1 MAPPPSHSQSLLP
14 NSKAL
19 VLEGIQ
25 RDDGGFI
32 LEVSLQSNAH
42 CPECGTRSR
51 SFHSSYG
58 RHLQDLPWQG
68 QSVRLRVKARR
79 FRCQNSSCAR
89 KIFVERLPDI
99 ARSYARQTDR
109 LREIIRCA
117 GFVTG
122 GLPASRL
129 LRRLAIVVSD
139 DTVLRLVK
147 LRSTRNEDDAVHC
160 LGVDDWAWRK
170 GQHYGTILVDLERHC
185 VVDLLPERSAESLA
199 EWLAN
204 NPTVSVISRDR
215 SGLYAEGAA
224 SGAPD
229 AQQVA
234 DRFHLI
240 VNLSAAIERAL
251 EERSRLL
258 VLPALETPAETD
270 IGTAGTSVKPTQ
282 QQMLQ
287 KERRERRLRLYREVV
302 KLHNEGNSQVA
313 ISRTLQ
319 IQRKTVR
326 RWLRSGQF
334 PERKPPARKPAK
346 VQEFADYLQQ
356 RWKEGCHN
364 ATRLFEEIRKQGYR
378 GRRGMV
384 AHFVSGWRAS
394 NSAANPNRPR
404 KLTPRGVAILTTR
417 APDQLTEEQAA
428 LFDQL
433 SSVCPDLTWMRT
445 LALEFRAVLISK
457 DSNQLNDWI
466 QTAKLSGIGHIVRFA
481 FGLQKDIAAVSAAV
495 ESPWSNGQVEGQ
507 INRLKTI
514 KRQMYG
520 RAGLPLLKARI
531 LPYQSIAGTV
541 DQRAP

>member
-1 MAPPPSHSQSLLP
+1 MDRPPSHSQSLLP
-14 NSKAL
+14 NSTAL
-19 VLEGIQ
+19 VLEKIQ
-25 RDDGGFI
+25 RDDEGFI
-32 LEVSLQSNAH
+32 LEVSSQSNAH
-42 CPECGTRSR
+42 CPDCGTRSR
-51 SFHSSYG
+51 SFHSFYG

-68 QSVRLRVKARR
+68 LPVRLRVKARR
-79 FRCQNSSCAR
+79 FRCRNSSCAR

-117 GFVTG
+117 GFVAG

-129 LRRLAIVVSD
+129 LKRLAILVSD

-147 LRSTRNEDDAVHC
+147 LRPSWNAGKAVRY

-170 GQHYGTILVDLERHC
+170 GQQYGTILVDLERHC

-199 EWLAN
+199 NWLAN
-204 NPTVSVISRDR
+204 NPAVSVISRDR
-215 SGLYAEGAA
+215 CGLYAEGATA
-224 SGAPD
+224 GAPD

-258 VLPALETPAETD
+258 QLPAPEAPREAD
-270 IGTAGTSVKPTQ
+270 IGIAGNSAKPTQ
-282 QQMLQ
+282 QQILQ
-287 KERRERRLRLYREVV
+287 KQRRERRLELYQEVV
-302 KLHNEGNSQVA
+302 KLHNEGYSQVA
-313 ISRTLQ
+313 ISRTLK

-346 VQEFADYLQQ
+346 VHEFDDYLRQ

-394 NSAANPNRPR
+394 NSPATPNRPR
-404 KLTPRGVAILTTR
+404 RLTPRGIAILTTR

-428 LFDQL
+428 LFNQL
-433 SSVCPDLTWMRT
+433 SSSCPDLPWMRT
-445 LALEFRAVLISK
+445 LALEFRAVLKSK

-481 FGLQKDIAAVSAAV
+481 FGLQKDMTAVSAAV
-495 ESPWSNGQVEGQ
+495 ESAWSNGQVEGQ

-531 LPYQSIAGTV
+531 LPYQAFAV
-541 DQRAP
+541 NQRAP